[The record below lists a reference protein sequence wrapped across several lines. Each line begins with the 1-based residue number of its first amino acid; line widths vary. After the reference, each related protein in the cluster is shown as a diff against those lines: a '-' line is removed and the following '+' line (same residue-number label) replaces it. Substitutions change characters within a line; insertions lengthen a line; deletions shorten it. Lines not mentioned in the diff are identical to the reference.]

1 MRYAK
6 LWVARSS
13 RAGGVTNFWERKRKD
28 VWDLTH
34 LFFILTVPLKLYF
47 TAEKFIK
54 KIADDRIFC
63 VKRHIRE
70 SQPLYLKNGKLE
82 AAFGQSRRLLRVIV
96 RSAAPK
102 VSRWRSKPCRNPA
115 PGAWPTLVKK
125 TSAFQ
130 ISVQERIWRS
140 IEKRKFSPP
149 TINAAKAEKSRQNFF
164 LFFLNRPRPAA
175 FFAGWRF
182 YESA

>member
-1 MRYAK
+1 
-6 LWVARSS
+6 
-13 RAGGVTNFWERKRKD
+13 
-28 VWDLTH
+28 
-34 LFFILTVPLKLYF
+34 VPLKLYF

-102 VSRWRSKPCRNPA
+102 VSR
-115 PGAWPTLVKK
+115 
-125 TSAFQ
+125 
-130 ISVQERIWRS
+130 
-140 IEKRKFSPP
+140 
-149 TINAAKAEKSRQNFF
+149 
-164 LFFLNRPRPAA
+164 
-175 FFAGWRF
+175 
-182 YESA
+182 